1 MQAQVF
7 HILVIVL
14 FVATFGEASLSK
26 IFGGETP
33 EWFRNQFKDSW
44 MGKLPQP
51 LLWWSIALMELAVA
65 GVFVAAAVRMEF
77 LPGVTNTFTEWGC
90 LGSMFIF
97 ISLLFGQ
104 RVSLDYAGAANSF
117 FYAGLSGGLWYF
129 IINLPK

>member
-1 MQAQVF
+1 MQAQAF

-26 IFGGETP
+26 LAGRETP
-33 EWFRNQFKDSW
+33 EWFRNQFKDTW
-44 MGKLPQP
+44 MGKLPLP
-51 LLWWSIALMELAVA
+51 LMWWSIALMELAVA
-65 GVFVAAAVRMEF
+65 GLFVTAGVRMEF
-77 LPGVTNTFTEWGC
+77 QANVANTFTEWGC
-90 LGSMFIF
+90 LGAMFIF

-117 FYAGLSGGLWYF
+117 FYASFSGALWYF